1 EPGALVTYALG
12 PTLLSLL
19 IAIAAT
25 SLGLATAIIG
35 RAWWAALAGGAI
47 VGAAIGATHYVAMWA
62 VEVAGSV
69 TWETSQ
75 VAASIAIGILL
86 AVGALMVASRR
97 SSTQATLVATTLL
110 TLAIILHHFTAL
122 GAIEVVPGQAR
133 TISALSLMP
142 GLLAVAIACVAV
154 AVLS

>member
-47 VGAAIGATHYVAMWA
+47 VGAGIGATHYVAMA
-62 VEVAGSV
+62 PVEVAGSV
-69 TWETSQ
+69 SWNTSQ
-75 VAASIAIGILL
+75 VAASIAIGIPL
-86 AVGALMVASRR
+86 ASAALTVASRR
-97 SSTQATLVATTLL
+97 SSAQATLVAT
-110 TLAIILHHFTAL
+110 A
-122 GAIEVVPGQAR
+122 
-133 TISALSLMP
+133 M
-142 GLLAVAIACVAV
+142 
-154 AVLS
+154 